1 MGEPITPREGYGT
14 ATPSQEAVVEGQR
27 RVAARH
33 RAHEGKRLRLVR
45 VAHQVSPPLVV
56 VVVVIVVVVVVV
68 VVIIALLLRRVG
80 TTFVIII
87 LCMLLTR
94 SCAAFF
100 WPLLPLFRSTL
111 HAERRQIRVVMPH

>member
-68 VVIIALLLRRVG
+68 VIIALLLRRVG

>member
-68 VVIIALLLRRVG
+68 VIIALLFRRVG